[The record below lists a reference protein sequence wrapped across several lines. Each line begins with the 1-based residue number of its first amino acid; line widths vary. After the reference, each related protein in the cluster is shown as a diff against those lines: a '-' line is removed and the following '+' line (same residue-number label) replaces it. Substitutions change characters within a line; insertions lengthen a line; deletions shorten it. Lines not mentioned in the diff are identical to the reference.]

1 MKEVDTNANNS
12 DSDGMPDLIDMYDED
27 DNDYTAPEHAL
38 VRQPLTRA
46 EWEKAE
52 LQKFIGE
59 ISMVLLVDEQVI
71 NIDQTQMEISEKPS
85 TD

>member
-27 DNDYTAPEHAL
+27 DNDYIAPEHVS
-38 VRQPLTRA
+38 VRQTLTRA

-52 LQKFIGE
+52 LQKFIRE
-59 ISMVLLVDEQVI
+59 ISMELPVDEQVI
-71 NIDQTQMEISEKPS
+71 NIDQTQMEISQKPN